1 MPHTTGPQAQH
12 GTAAAIVACLAA
24 SAHGRARTAAAL
36 RLRGPGAFRELATMT
51 LCTVLPAL
59 GALTL
64 FG

>member
-1 MPHTTGPQAQH
+1 MPNSTGSQHHH
-12 GTAAAIVACLAA
+12 GTAAAVVACLAA

-36 RLRGPGAFRELATMT
+36 RLRGPGAFRELAVMT

-59 GALTL
+59 GALAL